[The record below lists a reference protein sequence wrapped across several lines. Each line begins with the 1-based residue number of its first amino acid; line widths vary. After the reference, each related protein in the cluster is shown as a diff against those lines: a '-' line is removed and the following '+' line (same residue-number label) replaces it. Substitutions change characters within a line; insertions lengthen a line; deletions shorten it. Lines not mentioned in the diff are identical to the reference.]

1 MLLAL
6 MIPWLA
12 ELLCLILIVMR
23 INWRALHNGSPATVF
38 SCLKKGKW
46 KHPPQF
52 NGFCFFIL
60 QKKTMDVYRRE
71 VSGTSLTSRGSSCM
85 YCLHQCCMGAQS
97 ALCRGWAV
105 LKTPGFGWQSLCPME
120 LLVNVLSGHFL
131 PPYLP
136 LQAASSSPSDG
147 KAQARTDTRVEI
159 Q

>member
-23 INWRALHNGSPATVF
+23 TNWRALHNGSPATVF
-38 SCLKKGKW
+38 SCLKKGDW

-60 QKKTMDVYRRE
+60 QKTTMEFYRRE
-71 VSGTSLTSRGSSCM
+71 VSGPCLTSRCSSCM
-85 YCLHQCCMGAQS
+85 YCLHQCCTGAQS
-97 ALCRGWAV
+97 PLCRGWAV
-105 LKTPGFGWQSLCPME
+105 LKKPGFDWQRLCPME
-120 LLVNVLSGHFL
+120 LWVNVLLGDCL
-131 PPYLP
+131 PLPLP

-147 KAQARTDTRVEI
+147 KAQARTDTRAKI
-159 Q
+159 